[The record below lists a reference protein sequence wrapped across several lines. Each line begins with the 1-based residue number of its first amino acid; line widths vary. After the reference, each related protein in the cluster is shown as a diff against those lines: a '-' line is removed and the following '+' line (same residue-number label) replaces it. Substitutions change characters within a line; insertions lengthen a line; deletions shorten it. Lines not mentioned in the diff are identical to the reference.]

1 MKRTNS
7 FFMASFAAFISI
19 ATAHAQDV
27 AEYYPVGTKWIEETF
42 FVMHTGG
49 ELRFGGT
56 YRKCV
61 VDGDSNYNGKKYK
74 HVSAYAYEI
83 KNDIDEYYRPEDP
96 SKWKRLVW
104 DDVLIREEGKKVY
117 YIPYNEKKEI
127 LIYDYDWFIGK
138 MIPYNYISEFDEYQ
152 YYKIDE
158 IFNMQDITAYEYVII
173 PDISMSRKYMQ
184 IKGIGFV
191 QPWNGIFNPGFEPP
205 FSIIYY
211 IHKVIGFWRNGQL
224 IYKSERPRPEDFD
237 TGIDHAECDA
247 TAGNVKIYNLQGM
260 EIKADGTKS
269 LPKGIYISKG
279 KKIMVK

>member
-1 MKRTNS
+1 
-7 FFMASFAAFISI
+7 MAAFAAFMSI

-61 VDGDSNYNGKKYK
+61 VDGDSNYNGKKYR

-158 IFNMQDITAYEYVII
+158 IFNMQDITAYE
-173 PDISMSRKYMQ
+173 
-184 IKGIGFV
+184 
-191 QPWNGIFNPGFEPP
+191 
-205 FSIIYY
+205 
-211 IHKVIGFWRNGQL
+211 
-224 IYKSERPRPEDFD
+224 
-237 TGIDHAECDA
+237 
-247 TAGNVKIYNLQGM
+247 
-260 EIKADGTKS
+260 
-269 LPKGIYISKG
+269 
-279 KKIMVK
+279 